1 MCMFVCVCV
10 CVCVCA
16 CECACACA
24 CACVRACVYMYEYT
38 LAVHDTRQNGTDAE
52 GLGGGE
58 SSPARRNLG
67 RFYNPVF
74 VAADDTK
81 NNRAFSPP
89 GSTGGGSNGFTMNEK
104 NRLQSDTAPMSWRTD
119 KAGEVVRD
127 FSQDKSR
134 EDRAKEDTLF
144 VY

>member
-1 MCMFVCVCV
+1 
-10 CVCVCA
+10 
-16 CECACACA
+16 
-24 CACVRACVYMYEYT
+24 
-38 LAVHDTRQNGTDAE
+38 VHDTRQNGTDAE
-52 GLGGGE
+52 AEGWGGGE